1 MTEDTVDTF
10 AQLRKLWS
18 DSRLQGLM
26 LVEVNDRP
34 VGPDRRDVEF
44 GACLD
49 YLEMERAEN
58 HAVLSQVS
66 DLADPEITVTDVLRV
81 VGAVRQRLEHQTNGA
96 LAVARIK
103 VQALNELIQQMEGVG
118 LQADDFSANCLKALT
133 LGLRNQ
139 YQRETVGE

>member
-1 MTEDTVDTF
+1 MTEDTADTI
-10 AQLRKLWS
+10 AQLRKLWA
-18 DSRLQGLM
+18 DVRLDGVTLI
-26 LVEVNDRP
+26 EVNGQP

-44 GACLD
+44 GVCLD

-58 HAVLSQVS
+58 HAVLFQVA

-81 VGAVRQRLEHQTNGA
+81 MGAVRQRLEHQTGGA
-96 LAVARIK
+96 SSMARIK
-103 VQALNELIQQMEGVG
+103 AQVLNELLHQMDGVG

-139 YQRETVGE
+139 YQREAVSE